1 MEEVKVEL
9 GIKETKELVAGVF
22 AVAALLTERLKDG
35 AQFED
40 AIAFYTAMATDEA
53 FKTKVIAA
61 YDNAK
66 AIPAEMKD
74 LTMEEGFELAMF
86 ILPEILKIVKS
97 VKK

>member
-1 MEEVKVEL
+1 MEEVKVEQ
-9 GIKETKELVAGVF
+9 GIKETKELIAGIF

-53 FKTKVIAA
+53 FKAKVIAA

-66 AIPAEMKD
+66 AIPEEMKD
-74 LTMEEGFELAMF
+74 LSMEEGFELAMF
-86 ILPEILKIVKS
+86 ILPEVLKIIKS
-97 VKK
+97 IKK

>member
-9 GIKETKELVAGVF
+9 GIKETKELIAGVF
-22 AVAALLTERLKDG
+22 AVAALLVERLKDG

-53 FKTKVIAA
+53 FKAKVIAA

-66 AIPAEMKD
+66 AIPDEMKD
-74 LTMEEGFELAMF
+74 LTIEEGFELVM
-86 ILPEILKIVKS
+86 IMLPEVLKIIKS